1 MESNPVLLIF
11 SPLSGAVRS
20 HWELHEDIQAKGGNQ
35 KPRVSETEFVRKPF
49 SEEMAKEVKL

>member
-1 MESNPVLLIF
+1 MLLIF